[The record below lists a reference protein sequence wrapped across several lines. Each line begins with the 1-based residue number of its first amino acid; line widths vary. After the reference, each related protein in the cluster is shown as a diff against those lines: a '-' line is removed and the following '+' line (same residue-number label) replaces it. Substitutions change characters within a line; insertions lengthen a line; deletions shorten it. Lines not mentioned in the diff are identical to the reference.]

1 MTRPIPFSWDGEAM
15 VPLKGFGAACDREYV
30 IGEVYRLA
38 PAEERW
44 AGSHSHYFASVSEGW
59 KNLPEGT
66 AERFPTAEHLRKFA
80 LIKAGYCDQR
90 TIVAGSKAEAQRIAS
105 FVRPLDEFAVVV
117 ATEATVTVYTAQSQK
132 HSAMGRKA
140 FGESKN
146 AVLDIVSAMVGVD
159 VGELRKNAGQAA

>member
-1 MTRPIPFSWDGEAM
+1 MTRPIPYRWTGDVWE
-15 VPLKGFGAACDREYV
+15 PLKGWGSVCDREYV
-30 IGEVYRLA
+30 IGEVRRLA
-38 PAEERW
+38 DYEERS
-44 AGSHSHYFASVSEGW
+44 AASHSHYFAALHTAW
-59 KNLPEGT
+59 QNLPEGQ
-66 AERFPTAEHLRKFA
+66 AERFPTAEHLRKWC

-105 FVRPLDEFAVVV
+105 FVRPLDEFALVV